1 MVIAFSGS
9 LYIRRYSDV
18 TPVIGA
24 GRPLSADGSFTSSRE
39 NDAERTVRFPHGKD
53 PRSDGA
59 PQHSRSTSTSD
70 VSPALSESSL
80 FISSSSSSS
89 SSSELDGSDR
99 KDITEAKS
107 EVEDVISRL
116 IRLSASIRQSGSL
129 HRDSK
134 ADRYI
139 DRDEDG
145 NDLTAQ
151 FANITSLVID
161 HKFPDADEAIRNRL
175 AQSIARRRNRF
186 AYRRKHQQKL
196 ARPYP
201 LKQQLPTLLPPG
213 LGERVPAPALPRK
226 SIALPAISEPNLQ
239 RLEPTESLPSHTSA
253 TLLDPERFKI
263 PSKPTSS
270 KASTVLSGTP
280 TQAATLSFP
289 RAPQVGKNDFFEC
302 PYCYIVCPA
311 KEARGKYW
319 K

>member
-1 MVIAFSGS
+1 M
-9 LYIRRYSDV
+9 
-18 TPVIGA
+18 PVIGA
-24 GRPLSADGSFTSSRE
+24 GRPLSEDGSSPSCRE
-39 NDAERTVRFPHGKD
+39 NDAERTVRFLHGKNTT
-53 PRSDGA
+53 SHGA
-59 PQHSRSTSTSD
+59 PPHSRSTSPSD
-70 VSPALSESSL
+70 LSPALSESSL

-89 SSSELDGSDR
+89 SSSGLDGLDR
-99 KDITEAKS
+99 EDIAEAKS

-139 DRDEDG
+139 DRDENG

-151 FANITSLVID
+151 FANIASLVVD
-161 HKFPDADEAIRNRL
+161 HKFPDADETIRNRL

-186 AYRRKHQQKL
+186 EYRRKHQQKL

-201 LKQQLPTLLPPG
+201 LKQQLPTLQRPG
-213 LGERVPAPALPRK
+213 LSGRVPPPALPGK
-226 SIALPAISEPNLQ
+226 SIALPAMSEPNLQ
-239 RLEPTESLPSHTSA
+239 QVEPTERLPSHTSA
-253 TLLDPERFKI
+253 SLLDPERFKM

-270 KASTVLSGTP
+270 KASTVLSGSP

-289 RAPQVGKNDFFEC
+289 RAPHVGRNDVFEC
-302 PYCYIVCPA
+302 PYCCILYPA